1 MAREGERC
9 VSREARRESKMFGK
23 IAHVLSQLSCTLK
36 DAGKERRKA
45 DGVSQPLSSLN
56 AKEQRRQET

>member
-1 MAREGERC
+1 
-9 VSREARRESKMFGK
+9 MFGK